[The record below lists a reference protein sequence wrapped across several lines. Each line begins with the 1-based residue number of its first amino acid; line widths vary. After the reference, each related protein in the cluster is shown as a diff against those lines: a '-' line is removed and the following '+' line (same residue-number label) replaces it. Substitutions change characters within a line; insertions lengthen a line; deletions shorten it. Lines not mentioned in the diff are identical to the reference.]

1 MPKISPL
8 APASFPAIPPV
19 PGVRFASGAAGI
31 RYPGRVDLLYAELAE
46 GTTVAGVFTRS
57 SMPSV
62 PVDFCRR
69 SLAAGEGHARAL
81 VVNSGNANAFTGK
94 AGIAACDATVK
105 AAAKLAGTDV
115 NLVYVSSTGVI
126 GEPPPADKITAALP
140 SLKAGLGDHDWE
152 GAARAIST
160 TDTFPKGSVRIAK
173 IGGVQVTIAGI
184 CKGSGMIA
192 PNMGTMLGYIFTDA
206 AVPAAVL
213 QHLLSR
219 STDRSFNSITVDS
232 DASTSDTVL
241 AFATGQAKHLWVA
254 AAGDAHFRDFRKKFD
269 EVMLDLAHQII
280 RDGEGASK
288 FIAVN
293 VTGAASSS
301 AAKKIAMAIA
311 NSPLVKTAIAGQD
324 ANWGRIVM
332 AVGKCGEK
340 ADRDKLAIIIG
351 GVKVAAEGEVVPGY
365 DEAPVAEHM
374 KGQNIDIEVDVGIG
388 SGKAT
393 VWTCDLTHEYISING
408 DYRS

>member
-1 MPKISPL
+1 
-8 APASFPAIPPV
+8 
-19 PGVRFASGAAGI
+19 
-31 RYPGRVDLLYAELAE
+31 
-46 GTTVAGVFTRS
+46 
-57 SMPSV
+57 
-62 PVDFCRR
+62 
-69 SLAAGEGHARAL
+69 
-81 VVNSGNANAFTGK
+81 
-94 AGIAACDATVK
+94 
-105 AAAKLAGTDV
+105 
-115 NLVYVSSTGVI
+115 
-126 GEPPPADKITAALP
+126 
-140 SLKAGLGDHDWE
+140 
-152 GAARAIST
+152 
-160 TDTFPKGSVRIAK
+160 
-173 IGGVQVTIAGI
+173 
-184 CKGSGMIA
+184 
-192 PNMGTMLGYIFTDA
+192 
-206 AVPAAVL
+206 VL

-219 STDRSFNSITVDS
+219 STEKSFNSITVDS

-241 AFATGQAKHLWVA
+241 AFATGQTKHQPVFA
-254 AAGDAHFRDFRKKFD
+254 VGDAPFRDFRRKFD

-280 RDGEGASK
+280 KDGEGASK
-288 FIAVN
+288 FVSVT
-293 VTGAASSS
+293 VTGAASAP

-340 ADRDKLAIIIG
+340 ADRDKLAIVIG

-374 KGQNIDIEVDVGIG
+374 KGQNIDIEVDVGVG

>member
-8 APASFPAIPPV
+8 APASFPSIPPV
-19 PGVRFASGAAGI
+19 AGVRFASGAAGI
-31 RYPGRVDLLYAELAE
+31 RYANRTDLFYAELAE
-46 GTTVAGVFTRS
+46 GTTVAGVFTKS
-57 SMPSV
+57 TMPSV
-62 PVDFCRR
+62 PVDFCR
-69 SLAAGEGHARAL
+69 AALKNGEGHARAL
-81 VVNSGNANAFTGK
+81 VVNSGNSNAFTGK
-94 AGIAACDATVK
+94 VGAAACKLSVEAT
-105 AAAKLAGTDV
+105 AKLAGTDV
-115 NLVYVSSTGVI
+115 NHVYVSSTGVI
-126 GEPPPADKITAALP
+126 GEALPGDKIVAALP
-140 SLKAGLGDHDWE
+140 GLKANLGNSDWE

-160 TDTFPKGSVRIAK
+160 TDTFPKGASRTAK
-173 IGGVQVTIAGI
+173 IGGVPVTIAGI

-206 AVPAAVL
+206 AIPPAVL
-213 QHLLSR
+213 QHLLSK
-219 STDRSFNSITVDS
+219 STERSFNSITVDS

-241 AFATGQAKHLWVA
+241 AFATGQTKHDPVFA
-254 AAGDAHFRDFRKKFD
+254 VGDGIFRDFRKKFD

-280 RDGEGASK
+280 KDGEGATK
-288 FIAVN
+288 FVSVS
-293 VTGAASSS
+293 VTGAASAT

-351 GVKVAAEGEVVPGY
+351 GVKVAADGEVVPGY
-365 DEAPVAEHM
+365 DEAPVTEHM
-374 KGQNIDIEVDVGIG
+374 KGSDIVISVDVGIG